1 MHGDKS
7 QGQRERA
14 LASFE
19 AGRVDTLVAT
29 DVAARGIDVNG
40 ISHVINFDPPEDR
53 EGYVHRT
60 GRTGRAGRTGHA
72 VTFVGGEQA
81 SDVGKIASELRLQ
94 DEFSAAGL
102 GHAGRSHGR
111 REAAGGGGSRGG
123 GAPRGARAGGG
134 GGCGGGGR
142 GGGGPRAGGGGRGAK
157 QARAALVGG
166 GGRARGPGPG
176 LAPGGGF
183 AAKGGPP
190 PPEPPLRPP
199 LDTAECPA

>member
-1 MHGDKS
+1 VFVRTKRGADRLVKRLAGEGVRALAMHGDKT

-29 DVAARGIDVNG
+29 DVAARGIDVSG

-60 GRTGRAGRTGHA
+60 GRTGRAGATGHA

-81 SDVGKIASELRLQ
+81 SDVGKIASELRLHE
-94 DEFSAAGL
+94 EFSQAGL

-111 REAAGGGGSRGG
+111 REESSGSGGAGPRGG
-123 GAPRGARAGGG
+123 Y
-134 GGCGGGGR
+134 GGGR
-142 GGGGPRAGGGGRGAK
+142 NKRRPRSSSGSGSTAGSGRGSRHGGSSGGSAQK
-157 QARAALVGG
+157 VASARPSRRS
-166 GGRARGPGPG
+166 GRR
-176 LAPGGGF
+176 
-183 AAKGGPP
+183 
-190 PPEPPLRPP
+190 
-199 LDTAECPA
+199 